1 MLLSTINSA
10 PKYYSLEYLSH
21 IKISYIA
28 MQLKALLKLKIWEHT
43 VQKAGIIPAKL
54 FILNFIVHI
63 SLYEILNNSFLNN

>member
-1 MLLSTINSA
+1 
-10 PKYYSLEYLSH
+10 
-21 IKISYIA
+21 